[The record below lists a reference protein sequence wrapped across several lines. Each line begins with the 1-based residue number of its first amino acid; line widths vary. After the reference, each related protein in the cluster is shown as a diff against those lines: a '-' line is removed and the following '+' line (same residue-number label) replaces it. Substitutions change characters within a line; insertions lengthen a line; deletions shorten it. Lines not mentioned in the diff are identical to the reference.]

1 MTSLLY
7 RFSLGLLGLQIFV
20 MGIQG
25 QSEDAP
31 SKVSLTTLEEKET
44 DLPCPYELNGEK
56 VVQVTWYKIGLDEN
70 KEQMIAV
77 HMTDG
82 QYTSEKWQGRVHF
95 KSNQPI
101 ADSALVITSTKPSD
115 EGDYLCQITLFP
127 SGSIDKEMHLTVWTI
142 PISSLDPVVVKEGD
156 SYKVVASC
164 RSVAVPLPE
173 LSWDTELNGKASKL
187 ISDKGVVSIH
197 FSLHP
202 LRSMNGKKLD
212 CLVQHPEYGSPRK
225 IENRLVVHFPPNAEV
240 SGYSEQWSVGMENA
254 ALTCKHEG
262 SPEPTRTW
270 TRLGGQL
277 PSGAVSHP
285 DGRLVFERPLNT
297 NDSGTYQCLVNNSE
311 GVDKDTVTITL
322 GACCVPDKWMI
333 FIIVGGTAAGLLVLM
348 LVTFFVLAC
357 HHQRKNKKLK
367 KELTQKKEQISTL
380 SRQASFRRVNSV
392 STDAREVLLELEEH
406 HPLKVEGTLRNSLSS
421 LGVSLQ
427 VNEQARCRDSRST
440 VSGGRGGGAPAYD
453 SLGRPSIYSNSRRGR
468 DRPMDRDSET
478 RLRIEQYV
486 RNSNMSLQDPRL
498 LPPLLQPTYPVVR
511 STEIVRQMNGNA
523 VIPTEGGSHSGSA
536 IRNYQPPPI
545 SCTYPQVT
553 YDEDEI
559 DEGLGGPASQE
570 HPDDQD
576 SVASSS
582 NFSKNRMSPQPHNH
596 NPHTSYVHKAQI
608 V

>member
-1 MTSLLY
+1 
-7 RFSLGLLGLQIFV
+7 
-20 MGIQG
+20 MGVQG

-31 SKVSLTTLEEKET
+31 SKVSFTTLEEKET
-44 DLPCPYELNGEK
+44 VLPCPYELNEEK
-56 VVQVTWYKIGLDEN
+56 VVQVTWYKISYDEN
-70 KEQMIAV
+70 KEQMITV

-82 QYTSEKWQGRVHF
+82 QYVSEKWKDRVRF

-101 ADSALVITSTKPSD
+101 VDSTLVITSTKPSD
-115 EGDYLCQITLFP
+115 ESDYLCQITLFP
-127 SGSIDKEMHLTVWTI
+127 SGSIVKEMHLTVQTI
-142 PISSLDPVVVKEGD
+142 PISSLDPVYVKEGD

-164 RSVAVPLPE
+164 RSVAVPPPE
-173 LSWDTELNGKASKL
+173 LSWDTELNGHAVKQ
-187 ISDKGVVSIH
+187 ISDKGVVSTH

-212 CLVQHPEYGSPRK
+212 CLVHHPVYDKPRR
-225 IENRLVVHFPPNAEV
+225 IQNQLVVHFPPNAEV
-240 SGYSEQWSVGMENA
+240 SGYSKKWSVGMENA
-254 ALTCKHEG
+254 ALTCKHAG
-262 SPEPTRTW
+262 SPEPALTW

-277 PSGAVSHP
+277 PSGAVPHP

-297 NDSGTYQCLVNNSE
+297 NDSGTYQCLVKNSE
-311 GVDKDTVTITL
+311 GEDKDTVTIAL
-322 GACCVPDKWMI
+322 GGTETTIDLKKLI
-333 FIIVGGTAAGLLVLM
+333 FIIAGGVAAGLLILM
-348 LVTFFVLAC
+348 LILTC

-367 KELTQKKEQISTL
+367 KELTQKKYKITL
-380 SRQASFRRVNSV
+380 
-392 STDAREVLLELEEH
+392 
-406 HPLKVEGTLRNSLSS
+406 VEGTLRNSLSS
-421 LGVSLQ
+421 LG
-427 VNEQARCRDSRST
+427 QARCRDSRST
-440 VSGGRGGGAPAYD
+440 VSGGRGGGAPAFD
-453 SLGRPSIYSNSRRGR
+453 SLGRPSIYNNSRRGR

-478 RLRIEQYV
+478 RLRVEQYV
-486 RNSNMSLQDPRL
+486 RNSNMSLLWKTSHPDPRL

-511 STEIVRQMNGNA
+511 STEILRQMNGNA

-545 SCTYPQVT
+545 SCTYQQVA

-582 NFSKNRMSPQPHNH
+582 NFSKNRISPQSHNH

>member
-1 MTSLLY
+1 VDKHSL
-7 RFSLGLLGLQIFV
+7 

-82 QYTSEKWQGRVHF
+82 QYSKLELPCDYICRVHF

-262 SPEPTRTW
+262 SPEPT
-270 TRLGGQL
+270 
-277 PSGAVSHP
+277 P
-285 DGRLVFERPLNT
+285 
-297 NDSGTYQCLVNNSE
+297 
-311 GVDKDTVTITL
+311 
-322 GACCVPDKWMI
+322 CCVPDKWMI

-392 STDAREVLLELEEH
+392 STDARELEEH

-421 LGVSLQ
+421 LG
-427 VNEQARCRDSRST
+427 QARCRDSRST

-468 DRPMDRDSET
+468 DRPMDRDMIVSV
-478 RLRIEQYV
+478 LPLQ
-486 RNSNMSLQDPRL
+486 QDPRL

>member
-7 RFSLGLLGLQIFV
+7 KFSLGLLGLQIFV

-31 SKVSLTTLEEKET
+31 SKVSLKTLEEKET
-44 DLPCPYELNGEK
+44 ILPCPYELNGER
-56 VVQVTWYKIGLDEN
+56 VVQVTWYKIGPDEN
-70 KEQMIAV
+70 KEQMITV
-77 HMTDG
+77 HMTEG
-82 QYTSEKWQGRVHF
+82 QYVTEKWKGRVSF

-101 ADSALVITSTKPSD
+101 VNSTLVIASTKPSD
-115 EGDYLCQITLFP
+115 EGDYLCHITTYP
-127 SGSIDKEMHLTVWTI
+127 TGNIDIEMHLTVWTI

-164 RSVAVPLPE
+164 RSVAVPPPE
-173 LSWDTELNGKASKL
+173 LSWDTELNGHAVKQ
-187 ISDKGVVSIH
+187 ISDKGVVSTH

-212 CLVQHPEYGSPRK
+212 CLVQHPEYDKPRR
-225 IENRLVVHFPPNAEV
+225 IENRLVVHFPPNSKV
-240 SGYSEQWSVGMENA
+240 SGYSKQWSVGMENA

-262 SPEPTRTW
+262 SPEPTLTW

-277 PSGAVSHP
+277 PRGAVPDP
-285 DGRLVFERPLNT
+285 DGRLIFERPLNA
-297 NDSGTYQCLVNNSE
+297 NDSGTYQCLVKNSE
-311 GVDKDTVTITL
+311 GENTDTVTIIL
-322 GACCVPDKWMI
+322 GAPPEPNIDSDKLMM
-333 FIIVGGTAAGLLVLM
+333 FIIVGGAVAGLLILM
-348 LVTFFVLAC
+348 LVTFFILTC

-367 KELTQKKEQISTL
+367 KELTQKKEEITTL

-392 STDAREVLLELEEH
+392 STDARELEEH
-406 HPLKVEGTLRNSLSS
+406 HPLRVEGTLRNSLSS
-421 LGVSLQ
+421 LG
-427 VNEQARCRDSRST
+427 EQARCRDSRST

-453 SLGRPSIYSNSRRGR
+453 SLGRPSIYNSSRRGR

-478 RLRIEQYV
+478 RLRVEQYV

-498 LPPLLQPTYPVVR
+498 LPPLLQPKYPAVH
-511 STEIVRQMNGNA
+511 STEIIRQMNGNA
-523 VIPTEGGSHSGSA
+523 VIPTDGGSHSESS
-536 IRNYQPPPI
+536 IRNYQSPPV

-570 HPDDQD
+570 HPYDQD

>member
-20 MGIQG
+20 MGVQG

-31 SKVSLTTLEEKET
+31 SKVSFTTLEEKET
-44 DLPCPYELNGEK
+44 VLPCPYELNEEK
-56 VVQVTWYKIGLDEN
+56 VVQVTWYKIISDVN
-70 KEQMIAV
+70 KEQIITV
-77 HMTDG
+77 DRTDG
-82 QYTSEKWQGRVHF
+82 QYVSEKWKDRVRF

-101 ADSALVITSTKPSD
+101 VDSTLVITSTKPSD
-115 EGDYLCQITLFP
+115 ESDYLCQITLYP
-127 SGSIDKEMHLTVWTI
+127 SGSIVKEMHLTVQTI
-142 PISSLDPVVVKEGD
+142 PISSLDPVYVKEGD

-164 RSVAVPLPE
+164 RSVAVPPPE
-173 LSWDTELNGKASKL
+173 LSWDTELNGHAVKQ
-187 ISDKGVVSIH
+187 ISDKGVVSTH

-212 CLVQHPEYGSPRK
+212 CLVQHPVYDKPRR
-225 IENRLVVHFPPNAEV
+225 IQNQLVVHFPPNAEV
-240 SGYSEQWSVGMENA
+240 SGYSKKWSVGMENA
-254 ALTCKHEG
+254 ALTCKHAG
-262 SPEPTRTW
+262 SPEPALTW

-277 PSGAVSHP
+277 PSGAVPHP

-297 NDSGTYQCLVNNSE
+297 NDSGTYQCLVKNSE
-311 GVDKDTVTITL
+311 GEDKNTVTITL
-322 GACCVPDKWMI
+322 GAETTIDLKKLI
-333 FIIVGGTAAGLLVLM
+333 FIIAGGAAAGLLILM
-348 LVTFFVLAC
+348 LILTC

-367 KELTQKKEQISTL
+367 KELTQKKEEISTL

-392 STDAREVLLELEEH
+392 STDARDVLLELDEH
-406 HPLKVEGTLRNSLSS
+406 HPLRVEGTLRNSLSS

-427 VNEQARCRDSRST
+427 INEQARCRDSRST
-440 VSGGRGGGAPAYD
+440 VSGGRGGGAPAFD
-453 SLGRPSIYSNSRRGR
+453 SLGRPSIYNNSRRGR

-478 RLRIEQYV
+478 RLRVEQYV

-511 STEIVRQMNGNA
+511 STEIIRQMNGNA

-545 SCTYPQVT
+545 SCTYQQVA

-582 NFSKNRMSPQPHNH
+582 NFSKNRISPQPHNH

>member
-1 MTSLLY
+1 
-7 RFSLGLLGLQIFV
+7 

-31 SKVSLTTLEEKET
+31 AKVSLTTLEEKET
-44 DLPCPYELNGEK
+44 VLPCPYELNGEK

-82 QYTSEKWQGRVHF
+82 QHSKLELSCDYICRVHF
-95 KSNQPI
+95 KSNKPI
-101 ADSALVITSTKPSD
+101 EDSALVITSTKPSD

-127 SGSIDKEMHLTVWTI
+127 SGSIDKEMHLTVWTP
-142 PISSLDPVVVKEGD
+142 PISSLDAVDVKEGD

-173 LSWDTELNGKASKL
+173 LSWDTELNGKTNKL

-212 CLVQHPEYGSPRK
+212 CLVQYPEYDSPRRIK
-225 IENRLVVHFPPNAEV
+225 NRLVVHFPPNAEV

-262 SPEPTRTW
+262 SPEPTLTW

-277 PSGAVSHP
+277 PSGAVPHP

-311 GVDKDTVTITL
+311 GVHKDTVTITL
-322 GACCVPDKWMI
+322 G
-333 FIIVGGTAAGLLVLM
+333 GTVAGLLILIIKTSAKGC
-348 LVTFFVLAC
+348 LPISYLS
-357 HHQRKNKKLK
+357 R
-367 KELTQKKEQISTL
+367 EEISTL

-392 STDAREVLLELEEH
+392 STDAREQLEEH

-421 LGVSLQ
+421 LG
-427 VNEQARCRDSRST
+427 QARCRDSRST

-453 SLGRPSIYSNSRRGR
+453 SLGRPSIYNNSRRGR
-468 DRPMDRDSET
+468 DRPMDRDMMVSF
-478 RLRIEQYV
+478 LPLQ
-486 RNSNMSLQDPRL
+486 QDPRL
-498 LPPLLQPTYPVVR
+498 LPPLLQPTYPVVH